1 MKINI
6 LLKVM
11 CVLVV
16 LWALDGVN
24 VNGKEQWDQIDI
36 SEMSIPIVEVEEESD
51 SRKDI
56 LRFLEAI
63 AVFES
68 NNRYDVVNSYGY
80 LGRYQFSPR
89 TIKHL
94 GYDILNEDF
103 LRNSRLQDEVML
115 AYMRENYVTLRPY
128 IEEYNNTTH
137 KGMYITTSSILA
149 GAHFA
154 GAMGMKRFLLNKL
167 DSIGTVDANGMT
179 LRKYMTKF
187 SDYNVEEI
195 ED

>member
-1 MKINI
+1 MKINVTLRVI
-6 LLKVM
+6 

-16 LWALDGVN
+16 LLVLDGVSN
-24 VNGKEQWDQIDI
+24 KQEEQIDI
-36 SEMSIPIVEVEEESD
+36 GEVSMPIVEEDESD

-63 AVFES
+63 ALIES
-68 NNRYDVVNSYGY
+68 NNRYDVINPYGF
-80 LGRYQFSPR
+80 LGRYQFSPT
-89 TIKHL
+89 TIRHL

-103 LRNSRLQDEVML
+103 LRNARLQDEIML
-115 AYMRENYVTLRPY
+115 AYMRENYVSLRPY
-128 IEEYNNTTH
+128 IEEYNNTNY

-167 DSIGTVDANGMT
+167 DSIGTTDANGMT
-179 LRKYMTKF
+179 LRRYMTKF
-187 SDYNVEEI
+187 SDYNVEEV
-195 ED
+195 EG

>member
-1 MKINI
+1 MKINVTLRVI
-6 LLKVM
+6 

-16 LWALDGVN
+16 LLALDGVSN
-24 VNGKEQWDQIDI
+24 KQEEQIDI
-36 SEMSIPIVEVEEESD
+36 SEVSMPIVEEDESD

-63 AVFES
+63 ALFES
-68 NNRYDVVNSYGY
+68 NNRYDVVNPYGF
-80 LGRYQFSPR
+80 LGRYQFSPT
-89 TIKHL
+89 TIRHL

-103 LRNSRLQDEVML
+103 LRNARLQDEIML
-115 AYMRENYVTLRPY
+115 AYMRENYVSLRPY
-128 IEEYNNTTH
+128 IEEYNNTNY

-167 DSIGTVDANGMT
+167 DSIGTTDANGMT
-179 LRKYMTKF
+179 LRRYMTKF
-187 SDYNVEEI
+187 SDYNVEEV
-195 ED
+195 EG

>member
-6 LLKVM
+6 TLRVI

-16 LWALDGVN
+16 LLALDGVSN
-24 VNGKEQWDQIDI
+24 KQEEQIDI
-36 SEMSIPIVEVEEESD
+36 SEVSIPIVEEDESD
-51 SRKDI
+51 SRKDL

-63 AVFES
+63 ARFES
-68 NNRYDVVNSYGY
+68 NDRYDVVNPYGF
-80 LGRYQFSPR
+80 LGRYQFSPT
-89 TIKHL
+89 TIRHL

-103 LRNSRLQDEVML
+103 LRNARLQDEIML
-115 AYMRENYVTLRPY
+115 AYMRENYVSLRPY
-128 IEEYNNTTH
+128 IEEYNNTNY

-179 LRKYMTKF
+179 LRRYMTKF
-187 SDYNVEEI
+187 SDYNVEEV
-195 ED
+195 EG

>member
-1 MKINI
+1 MKINAM
-6 LLKVM
+6 LRVM
-11 CVLVV
+11 CVLVLLLV
-16 LWALDGVN
+16 LDGVN
-24 VNGKEQWDQIDI
+24 GKQEQIDI
-36 SEMSIPIVEVEEESD
+36 SEMSIPIVEVEEVEEESD

-63 AVFES
+63 ALFES
-68 NNRYDVVNSYGY
+68 NNRYDVVNSYGF

-103 LRNSRLQDEVML
+103 LRNARLQDEIML
-115 AYMRENYVTLRPY
+115 AYMRENYVSLRPY
-128 IEEYNNTTH
+128 IEEYNNTNY

-154 GAMGMKRFLLNKL
+154 GAMGMRRFLLNRS
-167 DSIGTVDANGMT
+167 DSVGTVDANGMT
-179 LRKYMTKF
+179 LRRYMTKF
-187 SDYNVEEI
+187 SDYNVEEV
-195 ED
+195 EG

>member
-1 MKINI
+1 MKIN
-6 LLKVM
+6 VM
-11 CVLVV
+11 LRVICVLVV
-16 LWALDGVN
+16 LLALDGVSN
-24 VNGKEQWDQIDI
+24 KQEEQIDI
-36 SEMSIPIVEVEEESD
+36 SEVSMPIVEEDESD

-63 AVFES
+63 ALFES
-68 NNRYDVVNSYGY
+68 NNRYDVVNPYGF
-80 LGRYQFSPR
+80 LGRYQFSPT
-89 TIKHL
+89 TIRHL

-103 LRNSRLQDEVML
+103 LRNARLQDEIML
-115 AYMRENYVTLRPY
+115 AYMRENYVSLRPY
-128 IEEYNNTTH
+128 IEEYNNTNY

-187 SDYNVEEI
+187 SDYNVEEV
-195 ED
+195 EG

>member
-1 MKINI
+1 MKINVTLRVI
-6 LLKVM
+6 

-16 LWALDGVN
+16 LLALDGVSN
-24 VNGKEQWDQIDI
+24 KQEEQIDI
-36 SEMSIPIVEVEEESD
+36 SEVSMPIVEEDESD
-51 SRKDI
+51 STKDL

-63 AVFES
+63 ALFES
-68 NNRYDVVNSYGY
+68 NNRYDVVNPYGF
-80 LGRYQFSPR
+80 LGRYQFSPT
-89 TIKHL
+89 TIRHL

-103 LRNSRLQDEVML
+103 LRNARLQDEIML
-115 AYMRENYVTLRPY
+115 AYMRENYVSLRPY
-128 IEEYNNTTH
+128 IEEYNNTNY

-187 SDYNVEEI
+187 SDYNVEEV
-195 ED
+195 EG

>member
-1 MKINI
+1 MKINTM
-6 LLKVM
+6 LRVM
-11 CVLVV
+11 CVLVLLLV
-16 LWALDGVN
+16 LDGA
-24 VNGKEQWDQIDI
+24 NGKQEQIDI
-36 SEMSIPIVEVEEESD
+36 SEMSIPIVEVEEVEEESD

-63 AVFES
+63 ALFES
-68 NNRYDVVNSYGY
+68 NNRYDVVNSYGF

-103 LRNSRLQDEVML
+103 LRNNRLQDEIML
-115 AYMRENYVTLRPY
+115 AYMRENYVSLRPY
-128 IEEYNNTTH
+128 IEEYNNTNY

-187 SDYNVEEI
+187 SDYNVEMVEG
-195 ED
+195 

>member
-1 MKINI
+1 MKINVTLRVI
-6 LLKVM
+6 

-16 LWALDGVN
+16 LLALDGVSN
-24 VNGKEQWDQIDI
+24 KQEEQIDI

-63 AVFES
+63 ALFES
-68 NNRYDVVNSYGY
+68 NNRYDV
-80 LGRYQFSPR
+80 
-89 TIKHL
+89 
-94 GYDILNEDF
+94 LNEDF
-103 LRNSRLQDEVML
+103 LRNARLQDEIML
-115 AYMRENYVTLRPY
+115 AYMRENYVSLRPY
-128 IEEYNNTTH
+128 IEEYNNTNY

-187 SDYNVEEI
+187 SDYNVEEV
-195 ED
+195 EG

>member
-1 MKINI
+1 MKINVTLRVI
-6 LLKVM
+6 

-16 LWALDGVN
+16 LLVLDGVSN
-24 VNGKEQWDQIDI
+24 KQEEQIDI
-36 SEMSIPIVEVEEESD
+36 SEVSMPIVEEDESD

-63 AVFES
+63 ALFES
-68 NNRYDVVNSYGY
+68 NNRYDVINPYGF
-80 LGRYQFSPR
+80 LGRYQFSPT
-89 TIKHL
+89 TIRHL

-103 LRNSRLQDEVML
+103 LRNARLQDEIML
-115 AYMRENYVTLRPY
+115 AYMRENYVSLRPY
-128 IEEYNNTTH
+128 IEEYNNTNY

-179 LRKYMTKF
+179 LRRYMTKF
-187 SDYNVEEI
+187 SDYNVEEV
-195 ED
+195 EG

>member
-1 MKINI
+1 MKINTVLRVI
-6 LLKVM
+6 
-11 CVLVV
+11 CVLVLLLV
-16 LWALDGVN
+16 LDGA
-24 VNGKEQWDQIDI
+24 NGKQEQIDI
-36 SEMSIPIVEVEEESD
+36 SELSIPIVEVEEESD

-63 AVFES
+63 ALFES
-68 NNRYDVVNSYGY
+68 NNRYDVVNSYGF

-103 LRNSRLQDEVML
+103 LRNKRLQDEIML
-115 AYMRENYVTLRPY
+115 AYMRENYISLRPY
-128 IEEYNNTTH
+128 IDEYNNTNY

-187 SDYNVEEI
+187 SDYNVEEV
-195 ED
+195 EG

>member
-1 MKINI
+1 MKINVTLRVI
-6 LLKVM
+6 

-16 LWALDGVN
+16 LLALDGVSN
-24 VNGKEQWDQIDI
+24 KQEEQIDI
-36 SEMSIPIVEVEEESD
+36 SEVSMPIVEEDESD

-63 AVFES
+63 ALFES
-68 NNRYDVVNSYGY
+68 NNRYDVINPYGF
-80 LGRYQFSPR
+80 LGRYQFSPT
-89 TIKHL
+89 TIRHL
-94 GYDILNEDF
+94 GYDILNEEF
-103 LRNSRLQDEVML
+103 LRNARLQDEIML
-115 AYMRENYVTLRPY
+115 AYMRENYVSLRPY
-128 IEEYNNTTH
+128 IEEYNNTNY

-179 LRKYMTKF
+179 LRRYMTKF
-187 SDYNVEEI
+187 SDYNVEEV
-195 ED
+195 EG

>member
-1 MKINI
+1 MKINAVLRVI
-6 LLKVM
+6 
-11 CVLVV
+11 CVLVLLLV
-16 LWALDGVN
+16 LDGA
-24 VNGKEQWDQIDI
+24 NGKQEQIDI
-36 SEMSIPIVEVEEESD
+36 SELSIPIVEVEEDESD

-63 AVFES
+63 ALFES
-68 NNRYDVVNSYGY
+68 NNRYDVVNSYGF

-94 GYDILNEDF
+94 GYDVLNEDF
-103 LRNSRLQDEVML
+103 LRNKRLQDEIML
-115 AYMRENYVTLRPY
+115 AYMRENYISLRPY
-128 IEEYNNTTH
+128 IDEYNNTNY

-187 SDYNVEEI
+187 SDYNVEEV
-195 ED
+195 EG

>member
-6 LLKVM
+6 TLRVI

-16 LWALDGVN
+16 LLALDGVSN
-24 VNGKEQWDQIDI
+24 KQEEQIDI
-36 SEMSIPIVEVEEESD
+36 NEVSMPIVEEDESD

-63 AVFES
+63 ALFES
-68 NNRYDVVNSYGY
+68 NNRYDVVNPYGF
-80 LGRYQFSPR
+80 LGRYQFSPT
-89 TIKHL
+89 TIRHL

-103 LRNSRLQDEVML
+103 LRNARLQDEIML
-115 AYMRENYVTLRPY
+115 AYMRENYVSLRPY
-128 IEEYNNTTH
+128 IEEYNNTNY

-187 SDYNVEEI
+187 SDYNVEEV
-195 ED
+195 EG

>member
-1 MKINI
+1 MKINVTLRVI
-6 LLKVM
+6 

-16 LWALDGVN
+16 LLALDGVSN
-24 VNGKEQWDQIDI
+24 KQEEQIDI
-36 SEMSIPIVEVEEESD
+36 GEVSMPIVEEDESD

-63 AVFES
+63 ALFES
-68 NNRYDVVNSYGY
+68 NNRYDVVNPYGF
-80 LGRYQFSPR
+80 LGRYQFSPT
-89 TIKHL
+89 TIRHL

-103 LRNSRLQDEVML
+103 LRNARLQDEIML
-115 AYMRENYVTLRPY
+115 AYMRENYVSLRPY
-128 IEEYNNTTH
+128 IEEYNNTNY

-179 LRKYMTKF
+179 LRRYMTKF
-187 SDYNVEEI
+187 SDYNVEEV
-195 ED
+195 EG

>member
-1 MKINI
+1 MKINTVLRVI
-6 LLKVM
+6 
-11 CVLVV
+11 CVLVLLLV
-16 LWALDGVN
+16 LDGA
-24 VNGKEQWDQIDI
+24 NGKQEQIDI
-36 SEMSIPIVEVEEESD
+36 SELSIPIVEVEEESD

-63 AVFES
+63 ALFES
-68 NNRYDVVNSYGY
+68 NNRYDVVNSYGF

-94 GYDILNEDF
+94 GYDVLNEDF
-103 LRNSRLQDEVML
+103 LRNKRLQDEIML
-115 AYMRENYVTLRPY
+115 AYMRENYISLRPY
-128 IEEYNNTTH
+128 IDEYNNTNY

-187 SDYNVEEI
+187 SDYNMEEVES
-195 ED
+195 

>member
-1 MKINI
+1 MKINVTLRVI
-6 LLKVM
+6 

-16 LWALDGVN
+16 LLALDGVSN
-24 VNGKEQWDQIDI
+24 KQEEQIDI
-36 SEMSIPIVEVEEESD
+36 SEVSMPIVEEDESD

-63 AVFES
+63 ALFES
-68 NNRYDVVNSYGY
+68 NNRYDVVNPYGF
-80 LGRYQFSPR
+80 LGRYQFSPT
-89 TIKHL
+89 TIRHL
-94 GYDILNEDF
+94 GYDVLNEDF
-103 LRNSRLQDEVML
+103 LRNARLQDEIML
-115 AYMRENYVTLRPY
+115 AYMRENYVSLRPY
-128 IEEYNNTTH
+128 IEEYNNTNY

-187 SDYNVEEI
+187 SDYNVEEV
-195 ED
+195 EG

>member
-1 MKINI
+1 MKINVTLRVI
-6 LLKVM
+6 

-16 LWALDGVN
+16 LLALDGVSN
-24 VNGKEQWDQIDI
+24 KQEEQIDI
-36 SEMSIPIVEVEEESD
+36 SEVSMPIVEEDESD

-63 AVFES
+63 ALFES
-68 NNRYDVVNSYGY
+68 NNRYDVVNPYGF
-80 LGRYQFSPR
+80 LGRYQFSPT
-89 TIKHL
+89 TIRHL

-103 LRNSRLQDEVML
+103 LRNARLQDEIML
-115 AYMRENYVTLRPY
+115 AYMRENYVSLRPY
-128 IEEYNNTTH
+128 IEEYNNTNY
-137 KGMYITTSSILA
+137 KGMNITTSSILA

-179 LRKYMTKF
+179 LRRYMTKF
-187 SDYNVEEI
+187 SDYNVEEV
-195 ED
+195 EG

>member
-1 MKINI
+1 MKINATLRVI
-6 LLKVM
+6 
-11 CVLVV
+11 CVLVLLLV
-16 LWALDGVN
+16 LDGA
-24 VNGKEQWDQIDI
+24 NGKQEQIDI
-36 SEMSIPIVEVEEESD
+36 SELSIPIVEVEEESD
-51 SRKDI
+51 SRKDL

-63 AVFES
+63 ALFES
-68 NNRYDVVNSYGY
+68 NNRYDVVNSYGF

-94 GYDILNEDF
+94 GYDVLNEDF
-103 LRNSRLQDEVML
+103 LRNKRLQDEIML
-115 AYMRENYVTLRPY
+115 AYMRENYISLRPY
-128 IEEYNNTTH
+128 IDEYNNTNY

-187 SDYNVEEI
+187 SDYNMEEVQS
-195 ED
+195 

>member
-1 MKINI
+1 MKINVTLRVI
-6 LLKVM
+6 

-16 LWALDGVN
+16 LLVLDGVSN
-24 VNGKEQWDQIDI
+24 KQEEQIDI
-36 SEMSIPIVEVEEESD
+36 GEVSMPIVEEDESD

-63 AVFES
+63 ALFES
-68 NNRYDVVNSYGY
+68 NNRYDVVNSYGF
-80 LGRYQFSPR
+80 LGRYQFSPT
-89 TIKHL
+89 TIRHL

-103 LRNSRLQDEVML
+103 LRNARLQDEIML
-115 AYMRENYVTLRPY
+115 AYMRENYVSLRPY
-128 IEEYNNTTH
+128 IEEYNNTNY

-179 LRKYMTKF
+179 LRRYMTKF
-187 SDYNVEEI
+187 SDYNVEEV
-195 ED
+195 EG

>member
-1 MKINI
+1 MKINAM
-6 LLKVM
+6 LRVM
-11 CVLVV
+11 CVLVLLLV
-16 LWALDGVN
+16 LDGVN
-24 VNGKEQWDQIDI
+24 GKQEQIDI
-36 SEMSIPIVEVEEESD
+36 SEMSIPIVVVEEESD
-51 SRKDI
+51 SRKDL

-63 AVFES
+63 ALFES
-68 NNRYDVVNSYGY
+68 NNRYDVVNSYGF

-94 GYDILNEDF
+94 GYDVLNEDF
-103 LRNSRLQDEVML
+103 LRNKRLQDEIML
-115 AYMRENYVTLRPY
+115 AYMRENYVSLRPY
-128 IEEYNNTTH
+128 IEEYNNTNY

-187 SDYNVEEI
+187 SDYNVEMVEG
-195 ED
+195 

>member
-1 MKINI
+1 MKINTVLRVI
-6 LLKVM
+6 
-11 CVLVV
+11 CVLVLLLV
-16 LWALDGVN
+16 LDGA
-24 VNGKEQWDQIDI
+24 NGKQEQIDI
-36 SEMSIPIVEVEEESD
+36 SELSIPIVEVEEDESD

-63 AVFES
+63 ALFES
-68 NNRYDVVNSYGY
+68 NNRYDVVNSYGF

-94 GYDILNEDF
+94 GYDVLNEDF
-103 LRNSRLQDEVML
+103 LRNKRLQDEIML
-115 AYMRENYVTLRPY
+115 AYMRENYISLRPY
-128 IEEYNNTTH
+128 IDEYNNTNY

-187 SDYNVEEI
+187 SDYNVEMVEG
-195 ED
+195 

>member
-1 MKINI
+1 MKINVTLRVI
-6 LLKVM
+6 

-16 LWALDGVN
+16 LLVLDGAN
-24 VNGKEQWDQIDI
+24 NKQEQIDI
-36 SEMSIPIVEVEEESD
+36 SEVSIPIEEEDESD

-63 AVFES
+63 ALFES
-68 NNRYDVVNSYGY
+68 NNRYDVVNPYGF
-80 LGRYQFSPR
+80 LGRYQFSPT
-89 TIKHL
+89 TIRHL

-103 LRNSRLQDEVML
+103 LRNARLQDEIML
-115 AYMRENYVTLRPY
+115 AYMRENYVSLRPY
-128 IEEYNNTTH
+128 IEEYNNTNY

-187 SDYNVEEI
+187 SDYNVEEV
-195 ED
+195 EG

>member
-1 MKINI
+1 MKINVTLRVI
-6 LLKVM
+6 
-11 CVLVV
+11 CVLVLLLV
-16 LWALDGVN
+16 LDGVSN
-24 VNGKEQWDQIDI
+24 KQEEQIDI
-36 SEMSIPIVEVEEESD
+36 SEVSMPIVEEDESD

-63 AVFES
+63 ALFES
-68 NNRYDVVNSYGY
+68 NNRYDVVNPYGF
-80 LGRYQFSPR
+80 LGRYQFSPT
-89 TIKHL
+89 TIRHL

-103 LRNSRLQDEVML
+103 LRNARLQDEIML
-115 AYMRENYVTLRPY
+115 AYMRENYVSLRPY
-128 IEEYNNTTH
+128 IEEYNNTNY

-179 LRKYMTKF
+179 LRRYMTKF
-187 SDYNVEEI
+187 SDYNVEEV
-195 ED
+195 EG

>member
-1 MKINI
+1 MKINTVLRVI
-6 LLKVM
+6 
-11 CVLVV
+11 CVLVLLLV
-16 LWALDGVN
+16 LDGA
-24 VNGKEQWDQIDI
+24 NGKQEQIDI
-36 SEMSIPIVEVEEESD
+36 SELSIPIVEVEEESD

-63 AVFES
+63 ALFES
-68 NNRYDVVNSYGY
+68 NNRYDVINPYGF
-80 LGRYQFSPR
+80 LGRYQFSPT
-89 TIKHL
+89 TIRHL

-103 LRNSRLQDEVML
+103 LRNKRLQDEIML
-115 AYMRENYVTLRPY
+115 AYMRENYVSLRPY
-128 IEEYNNTTH
+128 IEEYNNTNY

-187 SDYNVEEI
+187 SDYNVEEV
-195 ED
+195 EG

>member
-1 MKINI
+1 MKINTVLRVI
-6 LLKVM
+6 
-11 CVLVV
+11 CVLVLLLV
-16 LWALDGVN
+16 LDGA
-24 VNGKEQWDQIDI
+24 NGKQEQIDI
-36 SEMSIPIVEVEEESD
+36 SELSIPIVEVEVEEDESD

-63 AVFES
+63 ALFES
-68 NNRYDVVNSYGY
+68 NNRYDVVNSYGF

-94 GYDILNEDF
+94 GYNVLKEDF
-103 LRNSRLQDEVML
+103 LRNARLQDEIML
-115 AYMRENYVTLRPY
+115 AYMRENYVSLRSY
-128 IEEYNNTTH
+128 IEEYNNTNY

-187 SDYNVEEI
+187 SDYNVEEV
-195 ED
+195 EG

>member
-6 LLKVM
+6 TLRVI

-16 LWALDGVN
+16 LLALDGVGN
-24 VNGKEQWDQIDI
+24 KQEQIDI
-36 SEMSIPIVEVEEESD
+36 SEVSIPIVEEDESD
-51 SRKDI
+51 SRKDL

-63 AVFES
+63 ARFES
-68 NNRYDVVNSYGY
+68 NDRYDVVNPYGF
-80 LGRYQFSPR
+80 LGRYQFSPT
-89 TIKHL
+89 TIRHL
-94 GYDILNEDF
+94 GYDILNEEF
-103 LRNSRLQDEVML
+103 LRNARLQDEIML
-115 AYMRENYVTLRPY
+115 AYMRENYVSLRPY
-128 IEEYNNTTH
+128 IEEYNNTNY

-167 DSIGTVDANGMT
+167 DSIGTVVANGMT

-187 SDYNVEEI
+187 SDYNVEEV
-195 ED
+195 EG

>member
-1 MKINI
+1 MKINVTLRVI
-6 LLKVM
+6 

-16 LWALDGVN
+16 LLVLDGVSN
-24 VNGKEQWDQIDI
+24 KQEEQIDI
-36 SEMSIPIVEVEEESD
+36 SEVSMPIVEEDESD

-63 AVFES
+63 ALFES
-68 NNRYDVVNSYGY
+68 NNRYDVVNPYGF
-80 LGRYQFSPR
+80 LGRYQFSPT
-89 TIKHL
+89 TIRHL

-103 LRNSRLQDEVML
+103 LRNARLQDEIML
-115 AYMRENYVTLRPY
+115 AYMRENYVSLRPY
-128 IEEYNNTTH
+128 IDEYNNTNY

-154 GAMGMKRFLLNKL
+154 GATGMRRFLLNKL

-187 SDYNVEEI
+187 SDYNVEEV
-195 ED
+195 EG

>member
-1 MKINI
+1 MKIN
-6 LLKVM
+6 VM
-11 CVLVV
+11 LRVICVLVV
-16 LWALDGVN
+16 LLVLDGAR
-24 VNGKEQWDQIDI
+24 GKQEQIDI

-63 AVFES
+63 ALFES
-68 NNRYDVVNSYGY
+68 NNRYDVVNSYGF

-103 LRNSRLQDEVML
+103 LRNARLQDEIML
-115 AYMRENYVTLRPY
+115 AYMRENYVSLRPY
-128 IEEYNNTTH
+128 IEEYNNTNY

-187 SDYNVEEI
+187 SDYNVEMVEG
-195 ED
+195 

>member
-1 MKINI
+1 MIR
-6 LLKVM
+6 VM
-11 CVLVV
+11 LRVICVLVV
-16 LWALDGVN
+16 LLALDGVSN
-24 VNGKEQWDQIDI
+24 KQEEQIDI
-36 SEMSIPIVEVEEESD
+36 SEVSIPIEEEDESD

-63 AVFES
+63 ALFES
-68 NNRYDVVNSYGY
+68 NNRYDVVNPYGF
-80 LGRYQFSPR
+80 LGRYQFSPT
-89 TIKHL
+89 TIRHL

-103 LRNSRLQDEVML
+103 LRNARLQDEIML
-115 AYMRENYVTLRPY
+115 AYMRENYVSLRPY
-128 IEEYNNTTH
+128 IEEYNNTNY

-179 LRKYMTKF
+179 LRRYMTKF
-187 SDYNVEEI
+187 SDYNVEEV
-195 ED
+195 EG

>member
-1 MKINI
+1 MKINVTLRVI
-6 LLKVM
+6 

-16 LWALDGVN
+16 LLVLDGVSN
-24 VNGKEQWDQIDI
+24 KQEEQIDI
-36 SEMSIPIVEVEEESD
+36 GEVSMPIVEEDESD

-63 AVFES
+63 ALFES
-68 NNRYDVVNSYGY
+68 NNRYDVINPYGF

-103 LRNSRLQDEVML
+103 LRNARLQDEIML
-115 AYMRENYVTLRPY
+115 AYMRENYASLRPY
-128 IEEYNNTTH
+128 IEEYNNTNY

-154 GAMGMKRFLLNKL
+154 GAMGVKRFLLNKL

-187 SDYNVEEI
+187 SDYNVEMVEG
-195 ED
+195 

>member
-1 MKINI
+1 MKINVTLRVI
-6 LLKVM
+6 

-16 LWALDGVN
+16 LLALDGVSN
-24 VNGKEQWDQIDI
+24 KQEEQIDI
-36 SEMSIPIVEVEEESD
+36 SEVSMPIVEEDESD

-63 AVFES
+63 ALFES
-68 NNRYDVVNSYGY
+68 NNRYDVVNPYGF
-80 LGRYQFSPR
+80 LGRYQFSPT
-89 TIKHL
+89 TIRHL
-94 GYDILNEDF
+94 GYDILNEEF
-103 LRNSRLQDEVML
+103 LRNARLQDEIML
-115 AYMRENYVTLRPY
+115 AYMRENYVSLRPY
-128 IEEYNNTTH
+128 IEEYNNTNY

-187 SDYNVEEI
+187 SDYNVEMVEG
-195 ED
+195 

>member
-1 MKINI
+1 MKINVTLRVI
-6 LLKVM
+6 

-16 LWALDGVN
+16 LLALDGVSN
-24 VNGKEQWDQIDI
+24 KQEEQIDI
-36 SEMSIPIVEVEEESD
+36 SEVSMPIVEEDESD

-63 AVFES
+63 ALFES
-68 NNRYDVVNSYGY
+68 NNRYDVVNSYGF
-80 LGRYQFSPR
+80 LGRYQFSPT
-89 TIKHL
+89 TIRHL
-94 GYDILNEDF
+94 GYDILNEEF
-103 LRNSRLQDEVML
+103 LRNARLQDEIML
-115 AYMRENYVTLRPY
+115 AYMRENYVSLRPY
-128 IEEYNNTTH
+128 IDEYNNTNY

-187 SDYNVEEI
+187 SDYNVEEV
-195 ED
+195 EG